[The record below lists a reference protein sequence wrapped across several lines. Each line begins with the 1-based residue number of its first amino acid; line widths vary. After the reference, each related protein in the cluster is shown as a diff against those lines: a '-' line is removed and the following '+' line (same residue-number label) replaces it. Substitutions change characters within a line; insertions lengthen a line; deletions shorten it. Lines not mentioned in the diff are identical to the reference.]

1 MLPWNEKLFTSTQ
14 YLFNV
19 STTWQYMLIAIV
31 VMAVLWVL
39 VSIVIY
45 LVNYNIGRKIELYI
59 YRPVQ
64 FIGSTVVSIGALY
77 YLIALLRYYIWG
89 VG

>member
-31 VMAVLWVL
+31 VMAVLWIF
-39 VSIVIY
+39 VSMVIY

-89 VG
+89 IG

>member
-19 STTWQYMLIAIV
+19 STTWQYMVIAIV
-31 VMAVLWVL
+31 GMAVLWIF
-39 VSIVIY
+39 VSMVIY
-45 LVNYNIGRKIELYI
+45 LVNYNLGRKIELYI

-89 VG
+89 IG